1 MDEHA
6 NGIVLRYHPYSEST
20 LIIRWLTLEHG
31 RLDTIA
37 RGARRPKSPFRGKI
51 DLFYFAEFTFAR
63 SRRSELHSLRELR
76 LRDTFATLRSDLARL
91 HYASYASALLTQ
103 TTEPGLPIPEIFNL
117 FATFLR
123 HLARHT
129 PTPILP
135 LAFEL
140 KLLTTLGL
148 QPAPTDLRLSPAA
161 QQIAESCLAQN
172 WSQLGHWPETHIG
185 ELNAAL
191 HRFLEFHTGRIL
203 DQRTAAVNPAQPI
216 SHHPPDNSSSP
227 LRP

>member
-63 SRRSELHSLRELR
+63 SHRSDLHSLRELR

-91 HYASYASALLTQ
+91 HYASYASALVTQ
-103 TTEPGLPIPEIFNL
+103 TTEPSLPIPEIFNL
-117 FATFLR
+117 FATFLG
-123 HLARHT
+123 HLAQHS
-129 PTPILP
+129 PTPILS

-148 QPAPTDLRLSPAA
+148 QPTPADLRLSTAA
-161 QQIAESCLAQN
+161 RQTAESCLAQD
-172 WSQLGHWPETHIG
+172 WSQLGHWPDAQIA

-203 DQRTAAVNPAQPI
+203 DQRTAAVNTTQPI
-216 SHHPPDNSSSP
+216 SHHPPRNSSRTLLP
-227 LRP
+227 